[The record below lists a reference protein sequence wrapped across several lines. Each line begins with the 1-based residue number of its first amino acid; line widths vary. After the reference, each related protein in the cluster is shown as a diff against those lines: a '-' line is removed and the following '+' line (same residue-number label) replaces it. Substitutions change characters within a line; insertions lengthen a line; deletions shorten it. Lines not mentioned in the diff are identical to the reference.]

1 METEL
6 HDTFG
11 RGHNYLRIS
20 ITEHC
25 NLRCTYCMPADGID
39 LTPKA
44 HLMTADEILQI
55 ASTFVR
61 LGVDKIRLTGG
72 EPLVR
77 KDARDIILR
86 LGELGTQLTMT
97 TNGLL
102 VHQFIDTFKQA
113 KIKTINVS
121 LDTLVKKKYQQ
132 ITRRDS
138 FAAVLENIDLLLA
151 EGFRVKI
158 NVVLMQG
165 FNRDEI
171 VDFIGLTENKN
182 VQIRFIEFMPFSGNA
197 WDKSKLVT
205 YSEIVN
211 EVAAAFPNQIER
223 IADAPNDTAKNFK
236 IVGYKGS
243 FAIISSVTNPFCS
256 TCNRIRLTADG
267 KLKNCLF
274 SDSETS
280 LLDALRAGQSIVP
293 LIQQNLLAKKA
304 VRNGMDNDLK
314 FQDPDA
320 FSKNRSMIAIG
331 G

>member
-1 METEL
+1 L
-6 HDTFG
+6 
-11 RGHNYLRIS
+11 
-20 ITEHC
+20 TEH
-25 NLRCTYCMPADGID
+25 
-39 LTPKA
+39 
-44 HLMTADEILQI
+44 
-55 ASTFVR
+55 
-61 LGVDKIRLTGG
+61 
-72 EPLVR
+72 
-77 KDARDIILR
+77 
-86 LGELGTQLTMT
+86 
-97 TNGLL
+97 
-102 VHQFIDTFKQA
+102 
-113 KIKTINVS
+113 
-121 LDTLVKKKYQQ
+121 
-132 ITRRDS
+132 
-138 FAAVLENIDLLLA
+138 
-151 EGFRVKI
+151 
-158 NVVLMQG
+158 
-165 FNRDEI
+165 
-171 VDFIGLTENKN
+171 KN

-223 IADAPNDTAKNFK
+223 ITDAPNDTAKNFK
-236 IVGYKGS
+236 IVGYEGS

-280 LLDALRAGQSIVP
+280 LLDALRAGESILP

-304 VRNGMDNDLK
+304 VRSGLDSDLK